1 MSGVVECYRRVSNR
15 LWAVESVSN
24 RPVLLSSSARS
35 RAAGSASL
43 WTLTFGH
50 TCGFTPGTG
59 PTFARSTAAIKSSLS
74 PPTWNHTS
82 WHTPK
87 PKTTSDLR
95 RGVVSSSIL
104 TLETWTRALVLSH
117 GPKEAVTV
125 KAPHSNPLHNV
136 ALSARNR
143 KQDGADSSN
152 PSTDEAFYCKITKEI
167 IGTVASFFST
177 FTSFSGLHRYIA
189 FNFLFLQVCILY
201 TYFGR
206 CLVRRPEIMSLLWEF
221 DVFLTDGVVMLAA
234 VDGVCVSFS
243 VVLYGC

>member
-1 MSGVVECYRRVSNR
+1 MRIHTGDRPYVCPFDGCNKKFAQSTNLKSHILTHAKAKNNQWPAARRRV
-15 LWAVESVSN
+15 LKH
-24 RPVLLSSSARS
+24 P
-35 RAAGSASL
+35 
-43 WTLTFGH
+43 
-50 TCGFTPGTG
+50 
-59 PTFARSTAAIKSSLS
+59 
-74 PPTWNHTS
+74 
-82 WHTPK
+82 
-87 PKTTSDLR
+87 
-95 RGVVSSSIL
+95 

>member
-59 PTFARSTAAIKSSLS
+59 PTFARSTAAIKSLLS

-95 RGVVSSSIL
+95 PRTAPVIL
-104 TLETWTRALVLSH
+104 H
-117 GPKEAVTV
+117 
-125 KAPHSNPLHNV
+125 
-136 ALSARNR
+136 
-143 KQDGADSSN
+143 
-152 PSTDEAFYCKITKEI
+152 
-167 IGTVASFFST
+167 
-177 FTSFSGLHRYIA
+177 GLHGWCFLPQRLQTSRFILFHFYFGLSRLHIA
-189 FNFLFLQVCILY
+189 FNFLFVQVCILY
-201 TYFGR
+201 TYFGGK
-206 CLVRRPEIMSLLWEF
+206 LGS
-221 DVFLTDGVVMLAA
+221 AA
-234 VDGVCVSFS
+234 CDHE
-243 VVLYGC
+243 